1 MPDRVPKP
9 FLKVLTDLTEW
20 FSDAHL
26 SAMVVGGV
34 AASILGR
41 PRATRDIDALV
52 MLSEDAWTAA
62 LSSAHRHGIAPR
74 IEEPLEFARK
84 TRVLLLRHIESG
96 VDIDL
101 ILGRLPFE
109 EEAIARSRIHN
120 LGGVSVRL
128 PTVEDLLIMKAI
140 AQRPRD
146 LRDIEGL
153 LDAHP
158 DANVGAVRQWVR
170 EFSTAMT
177 MPDLLEGFDKLLSG
191 RKPKSGK

>member
-1 MPDRVPKP
+1 MPDRVPKS
-9 FLKVLTDLTEW
+9 FIKVLTDLTEW
-20 FSDAHL
+20 FRDAQL

-41 PRATRDIDALV
+41 PRATRDIDVLV
-52 MLSEDAWTAA
+52 ILSQDKWAEA
-62 LSSAHRHGIAPR
+62 LSSAERHGIAPR
-74 IEEPLEFARK
+74 IEAPLEFAYR
-84 TRVLLLRHIESG
+84 TRVLLLRHLESG

-120 LGGVSVRL
+120 LGGVMVTL

-158 DANVGAVRQWVR
+158 EANVTAVRQWIR
-170 EFSTAMT
+170 EFSNAMT
-177 MPDLLEGFDKLLSG
+177 MPDLLEGLEKLLAG
-191 RKPKSGK
+191 RKPSS